1 MAKGR
6 RSQAGECG
14 ATGAAGASGAGA
26 AAGPGCAPG
35 AGATSYLT
43 MRAGEEAT
51 AEFVDRKSRFIAQLT
66 HVEAEDEAAA
76 FIETVRAR
84 HYDARHNVPAWIL
97 ADGRERASDD
107 GEPQRTSGMPT
118 LEVLRGAGLA
128 NVCCVVTRYFGGTLL
143 GPGGLVRAYSTAT
156 QRVVDTAHE
165 QGLIVEMT
173 LVCRV
178 VATISYSL
186 HDRVRVL
193 AERSGAHVVG
203 TDYAADVHLT
213 LTFRAGEE
221 VAFVSAMRELANGE
235 ELCEIFAPEFAEF

>member
-1 MAKGR
+1 MPR
-6 RSQAGECG
+6 HQRVNSTVP
-14 ATGAAGASGAGA
+14 ATGEGTASVVSA
-26 AAGPGCAPG
+26 AAQAS
-35 AGATSYLT
+35 SYLT
-43 MRAGEEAT
+43 LCAGKEAT
-51 AEFVDRKSRFIAQLT
+51 AEFVDRKSRFIAQLV
-66 HVEAEDEAAA
+66 HVESEEEAAE
-76 FIETVRAR
+76 FIARVRAR

-97 ADGRERASDD
+97 SDGRERASDD

-156 QRVVDTAHE
+156 QRAVDTARE
-165 QGLIVEMT
+165 QGFIVEMT

-178 VATISYSL
+178 VATIPYSL
-186 HDRVRVL
+186 HDRVRDL

-213 LTFRAGEE
+213 LMFRAGEE